1 MGATD
6 FGAPDFGATDFGMGQ
21 AFVFSCA
28 SFYIWSGKL
37 NVKTISKSKRI
48 TLAKMAAA
56 TQKGI

>member
-1 MGATD
+1 M
-6 FGAPDFGATDFGMGQ
+6 GATDFGMGQ

-37 NVKTISKSKRI
+37 NVKTISKRKRI